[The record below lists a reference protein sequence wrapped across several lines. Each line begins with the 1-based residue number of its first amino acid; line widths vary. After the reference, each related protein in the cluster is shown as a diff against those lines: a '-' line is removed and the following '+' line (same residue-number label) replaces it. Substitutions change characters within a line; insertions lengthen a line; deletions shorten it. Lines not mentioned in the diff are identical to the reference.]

1 MKQLNALI
9 DNDKNK
15 ASESEY
21 QNAMSLAIELLV
33 GLGILRSPQTDIKG
47 FVEDIINKSEEDEID
62 LYTKSLNKK
71 EIERDLKE
79 LQQQIDELNR
89 EEIEIQREIDLLEMR
104 TKFK

>member
-47 FVEDIINKSEEDEID
+47 FVDETINKSEEDEID

>member
-33 GLGILRSPQTDIKG
+33 GLGI
-47 FVEDIINKSEEDEID
+47 
-62 LYTKSLNKK
+62 
-71 EIERDLKE
+71 IEVAS
-79 LQQQIDELNR
+79 N
-89 EEIEIQREIDLLEMR
+89 
-104 TKFK
+104 

>member
-33 GLGILRSPQTDIKG
+33 GLGIMKSPQTDIKG
-47 FVEDIINKSEEDEID
+47 SVDDMIKKLEEDEID
-62 LYTKSLNKK
+62 LYTKSLNKN

-79 LQQQIDELNR
+79 LQQQIDELDR
-89 EEIEIQREIDLLEMR
+89 EEIEIQREIDLLEMS